1 MKRIP
6 SLLNSSHLRKVT
18 AYLLVYSVINA
29 PVWAITSA
37 NITSAT
43 NAAATTAAG
52 TTTVG
57 VTADKA
63 VVNWNNCKRSLNFDS
78 LEKV

>member
-29 PVWAITSA
+29 PVWAITMRPRQRLPA
-37 NITSAT
+37 LPRL
-43 NAAATTAAG
+43 G
-52 TTTVG
+52 
-57 VTADKA
+57 
-63 VVNWNNCKRSLNFDS
+63 
-78 LEKV
+78 